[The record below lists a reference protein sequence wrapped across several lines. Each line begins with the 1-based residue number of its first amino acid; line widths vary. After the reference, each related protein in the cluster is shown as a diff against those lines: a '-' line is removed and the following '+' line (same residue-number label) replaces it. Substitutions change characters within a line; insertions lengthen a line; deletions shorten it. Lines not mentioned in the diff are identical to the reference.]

1 METEV
6 VKISKIKKN
15 PNNPRLVKDDKFK
28 KLVQSI
34 KDFPEM
40 LKIRP
45 IVVNEDMVVL
55 GGNMRLRAC
64 KDAGLK
70 DVPIIQASELTEKQQ
85 REFIIKDNVG
95 FGEWDWDMIANEW
108 DAEQLDDWGLDIP
121 IGEQIDNLE
130 DDEEIEF
137 EQSVQLEPPKEYIL
151 IMAEPNSVDWEEI
164 KETFKLKM
172 VRRGGYKKGS
182 AFDALGLE
190 RILYWDDFK
199 KRINDNSSTK

>member
-1 METEV
+1 METEI
-6 VKISKIKKN
+6 VKISKVKNN
-15 PNNPRLVKDDKFK
+15 PNNPRLLKDDKFE
-28 KLVQSI
+28 KLVKSI
-34 KDFPEM
+34 QEFPEM
-40 LKIRP
+40 MKIRP
-45 IVVNEDMVVL
+45 IVVNEDMIVL

-70 DVPIIQASELTEKQQ
+70 EVPIIKASELTEEQQ

-95 FGEWDWDMIANEW
+95 YGEWDWDLIANEW
-108 DAEQLDDWGLDIP
+108 DAEQLDDWGLDVP
-121 IGEQIDNLE
+121 INEQIDNLE

-164 KETFKLKM
+164 KEMLKLKM

-190 RILYWDDFK
+190 RVLYWDDFK